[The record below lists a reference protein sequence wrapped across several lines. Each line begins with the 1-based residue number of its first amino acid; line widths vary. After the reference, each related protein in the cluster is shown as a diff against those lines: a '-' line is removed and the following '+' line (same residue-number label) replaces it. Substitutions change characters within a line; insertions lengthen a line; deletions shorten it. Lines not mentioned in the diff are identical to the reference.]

1 MGKIEIMEIIKT
13 IDSKEG
19 MKCILNGIQSFN
31 ANKFLWACN
40 KSNFSVEDIDSMTNY
55 VCSYQEK
62 LEVEFDRLQRFGK
75 NFTNRYSTEDN
86 KFFDTQI
93 AILRRMKSSTK
104 CVRDIYMKF
113 CPKEKKYTTRMRR
126 LYNVQRNLYV
136 SSYLVSSTYSNDFW
150 GYDTHDSRLRALY
163 DAMKKFF
170 DSLYDCMGYALDI
183 IREELEA
190 SKDVEYTNYLY
201 EKLVSELME
210 TLDLTCTMFPSI
222 DENVLS
228 GNPLYEGEKEYADE
242 RMNIN
247 ANYHKCTKAQVFQ
260 YKLYR
265 LMQEREFKDLLPCER
280 NLFFKDFEKAR
291 RLRPIVKAF
300 NRILPTEYKKHKLLA
315 DYIAMFFIWAG
326 ITNIHKGVE
335 YFSTLYGMNNDALPV
350 PKYSQISKKYA
361 EINKG
366 IKSGEKTT
374 IEMYHKFCDKISAL
388 NTIPNENTNR
398 MMSV

>member
-1 MGKIEIMEIIKT
+1 MEIIKT

-86 KFFDTQI
+86 MFFDTQL

-136 SSYLVSSTYSNDFW
+136 TSYLVSSTYSNDFW
-150 GYDTHDSRLRALY
+150 GYDTHDSRLRALFE
-163 DAMKKFF
+163 AMKKFF
-170 DSLYDCMGYALDI
+170 DSLYDCMNYALDI
-183 IREELEA
+183 IRDELEA

-210 TLDLTCTMFPSI
+210 TLDLTCTMFPSL

-228 GNPLYEGEKEYADE
+228 GNPLYEGEKEYSDN

-265 LMQEREFKDLLPCER
+265 LMQERDFKNLLPCER
-280 NLFFKDFEKAR
+280 NLFYNDLEKAR
-291 RLRPIVKAF
+291 QLRPIVKAF
-300 NRILPTEYKKHKLLA
+300 NRLLPTEYKKHKLSA

-335 YFSTLYGMNNDALPV
+335 YFKNLYGANHDALPV
-350 PKYSQISKKYA
+350 PKYKQISKRYKA
-361 EINKG
+361 INQG
-366 IKSGEKTT
+366 IKSCEKT
-374 IEMYHKFCDKISAL
+374 IVEMYHEFRDKISAL
-388 NTIPNENTNR
+388 NTIPNENSNR